1 MGEGEH
7 HTDKYDRFDLKHGD
21 PSRSSVHSEG
31 LIERLSLTIREA
43 MIAWHSRAARSTKFL
58 ISEFE

>member
-31 LIERLSLTIREA
+31 
-43 MIAWHSRAARSTKFL
+43 
-58 ISEFE
+58 